1 MKDLKAFIK
10 DVDKAE
16 ALVARVKGAKSVDEI
31 VKIGAEEGYNFTS
44 DEYMDEAL
52 SAVSGGGAAGDKIRR
67 GLGEADDVV
76 GAIGE
81 GIGKLGGTVLNLGMQ
96 GLQFYQMF
104 QQMRNQKNTP
114 NG

>member
-52 SAVSGGGAAGDKIRR
+52 SAVSGGGDVSDEIRR
-67 GLGEADDVV
+67 LAAE
-76 GAIGE
+76 E
-81 GIGKLGGTVLNLGMQ
+81 KEYKRLRLQ
-96 GLQFYQMF
+96 GWI
-104 QQMRNQKNTP
+104 TGPEP
-114 NG
+114 N